1 MTKEEL
7 KEVLKEVLKD
17 SLGIDITEKSEYGY
31 KTFEISITFD
41 GEEISSSSVCVSGD
55 ANWI

>member
-1 MTKEEL
+1 MTKEE
-7 KEVLKEVLKD
+7 LKEVLKD